1 MRPLA
6 IALLGLFLAACTTT
20 GPAAG
25 AASQIEVEATLSG
38 AASGRISLAHAIDG
52 ANFCF
57 VAGAPAAHTTTVAG
71 VVETPD
77 GPPAYRF
84 QLADGGY
91 QIALRA
97 APYVHGDLAFSDA
110 SNAGLW
116 VTTPDGT
123 WNLPTQPEAGVG
135 IAITFA
141 PDGGSGTFRATGLV
155 RMRNAAPD
163 RTAKRLDVAGTWRCQ
178 EPPRATSG

>member
-1 MRPLA
+1 MRKRSLL
-6 IALLGLFLAACTTT
+6 IAVLGLTAAACTTG

-25 AASQIEVEATLSG
+25 AAPQIEVEATLSG
-38 AASGRISLAHAIDG
+38 AASGHVALAHAID
-52 ANFCF
+52 AADACR
-57 VAGAPAAHTTTVAG
+57 VAGAAAAHAATASG

-84 QLADGGY
+84 QLTDRGY
-91 QIALRA
+91 AFALSA
-97 APYVHGDLAFSDA
+97 APYAGALTFNDA

-123 WNLPTQPEAGVG
+123 WTLPTQPEAGVG

-141 PDGGSGTFRATGLV
+141 ADGGSGTFRATGLV
-155 RMRNAAPD
+155 LMKNGAPD
-163 RTAKRLDVAGTWRCQ
+163 RTAKRLDVAGSWRCQ
-178 EPPRATSG
+178 AGA